1 MTKVFISDT
10 KKGIERAVEEIFSN
24 LEKDGFELNRSKDVY
39 IKVNGINIYPH
50 VHTKPEVL
58 EAVIKYVKNKGRKIY
73 VMENSSQC
81 AVTRV
86 VFAATGYK
94 EICDR
99 LGAEIIYLDEEDTK
113 SFEFKGKSSV
123 KDDPK
128 GYNSKLFRMPETIVR
143 IIENRDK
150 YTYINLPKLKTHC
163 MTRVTLGIKNQWGY
177 PQHEDRGKDHN
188 FNLHSKLVD
197 VFEYIRPDVTIIDG
211 TTGTIHG
218 HYPPI
223 AFNDK
228 QIIKFDI
235 LIGGKDTLSVDVVGA
250 RIFGMTLDEVPHLKI
265 AQERGLG
272 EGILSKIDVIGK
284 NLDEYKEKYEWDL
297 VQQFPEDV
305 KIVKGKDLVC
315 IEGCQNNTLNCL
327 QLCAYD
333 APDTFKGGWFIIMGK
348 GHDKNLVE
356 QLKEDGYT
364 KGLVVGFCAV
374 GEVGEKLRKEFGK
387 GKVYFSGDCNN
398 LAETLGAELAL
409 SGVNGFNLM
418 PNFPPD
424 QFMKL
429 LAEAR
434 EHGST
439 ALL

>member
-10 KKGIERAVEEIFSN
+10 KRGVKKAVEEIFSN
-24 LEKDGFELNRSKDVY
+24 LEKDGLEIKSSKDIY

-50 VHTKPEVL
+50 VHTSPEVL
-58 EAVIKYVKNKGRKIY
+58 EAVIEYLKNKGGKIH
-73 VMENSSQC
+73 VMENASQC

-86 VFAATGYK
+86 VFAVTGYK
-94 EICDR
+94 EICEKLR
-99 LGAEIIYLDEEDTK
+99 ANIIYLDEEDTK
-113 SFEFKGKSSV
+113 TFEFKGKASV

-128 GYNSKLFRMPETIVR
+128 GYNLKTFRLPETIVK

-211 TTGTIHG
+211 ITGTIHG

-223 AFNDK
+223 AFNDR
-228 QIIKFDI
+228 QIIRFDI
-235 LIGGKDTLSVDVVGA
+235 LIGGRDTLAVDVVGA

-265 AQERGLG
+265 ANERGLG
-272 EGILSKIDVIGK
+272 EGILSNINVIGK
-284 NLDEYKEKYEWDL
+284 NLDDYKEKYEWDL
-297 VQQFPEDV
+297 IQQFPEDV
-305 KIVKGKDLVC
+305 KIVKGKDLLC

-333 APDTFKGGWFIIMGK
+333 VPEKFKGGWFIIMGK
-348 GHDKNLVE
+348 GHDDNLVE
-356 QLKEDGYT
+356 QLKEEGYK
-364 KGLVVGFCAV
+364 KGLVVGYCAID
-374 GEVGEKLRKEFGK
+374 EVDEKLMKEFGK
-387 GKVYFSGDCNN
+387 RNVYLSGDCNN
-398 LAETLGAELAL
+398 LVETLGAELAL
-409 SGVNGFNLM
+409 SGVNGFDLL
-418 PNFPPD
+418 PNIPPD
-424 QFMKL
+424 RFLKL
-429 LAEAR
+429 VKEAR
-434 EHGST
+434 KHGTT
-439 ALL
+439 ALF